1 MLKIAYSP
9 VYKYSLPEG
18 HRFPMLKYELIPEQ
32 LVYEGTVNED
42 QFFHPDQLTH
52 DELVLTHTE
61 DFLHRL
67 NKQELTPKEIRKIG
81 FPMTEALIE
90 RGKYISKGTYLCAR
104 YAQKY
109 GVAINVAGGTHHSYA
124 DHGEGFCIYNDFAIA
139 SNLMLDRAEANKILI
154 VDLDVHQGNG
164 TAHIFQKERRVFTFS
179 MHGKKNYPARK
190 EQSDLDIGV
199 PDKADDSYYLTQLK
213 QTLPDLLDNVQPD
226 FIFYLA
232 GADILD
238 SDKLGRLSMT
248 LAGAKERDRYVLELC
263 KRNDIPV
270 AISMG
275 GGYSE
280 DIRTIVDAHAN
291 TFRLAQE
298 IFF

>member
-1 MLKIAYSP
+1 MLHIAYSP

-52 DELVLTHTE
+52 EELVLTHTA
-61 DFLHRL
+61 DFLDRL
-67 NKQELTPKEIRKIG
+67 NNQQLTPKEIRKIG

-164 TAHIFQKERRVFTFS
+164 TAHIFQNEDRVFTFS
-179 MHGKKNYPARK
+179 MHGQKNYPARK

-199 PDKADDSYYLTQLK
+199 PDKADDGYYLTHLK
-213 QTLPDLLDNVQPD
+213 ETLPGLIDTVQPD

-232 GADILD
+232 GADILE

-263 KRNDIPV
+263 KSNEIPV

-280 DIRTIVDAHAN
+280 DIRIIVDAHAN